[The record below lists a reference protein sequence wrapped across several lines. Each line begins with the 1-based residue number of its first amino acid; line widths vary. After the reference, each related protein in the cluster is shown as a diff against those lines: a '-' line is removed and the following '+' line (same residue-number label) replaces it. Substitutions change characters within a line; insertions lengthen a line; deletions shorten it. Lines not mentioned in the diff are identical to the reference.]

1 MLSSVAEEA
10 CSSMVQLMDLWW
22 RQGSFL
28 DRVEEVEWPKGR
40 FEMAVAGRSYIGISS
55 MTYVAAGHTKE
66 KEDDDAMVMVNGDDL
81 LE

>member
-1 MLSSVAEEA
+1 M
-10 CSSMVQLMDLWW
+10 
-22 RQGSFL
+22 
-28 DRVEEVEWPKGR
+28 EEVEWPKWK
-40 FEMAVAGRSYIGISS
+40 MAVAGRSYIGISS

>member
-1 MLSSVAEEA
+1 MLEYGTIDGSLVEAGFIRQGGGGGVAE
-10 CSSMVQLMDLWW
+10 ML
-22 RQGSFL
+22 RN
-28 DRVEEVEWPKGR
+28 GR